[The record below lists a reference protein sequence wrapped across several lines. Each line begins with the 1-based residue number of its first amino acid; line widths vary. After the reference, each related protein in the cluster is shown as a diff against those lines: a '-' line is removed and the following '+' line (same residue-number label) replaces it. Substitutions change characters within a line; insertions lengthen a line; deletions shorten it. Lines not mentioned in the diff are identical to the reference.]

1 MYEPL
6 SVWLKIFQLVA
17 AVLSPALV
25 SADSYAVDD
34 LIGVGRHFDGIG
46 GLSGGSATSKL
57 LIGYPQKQRD
67 EVLDY
72 LFKPK
77 FAGSL
82 QILKVEIGGD
92 SQASDATEASHM
104 HVEWEENYQRGYEW
118 WLMEEAKK
126 RNPNIKLFGLPWA
139 FPGWIGNGTQNPYY
153 NRRKLATY
161 LYKWIRGADV
171 YHNLTIDYIGI
182 WNERWC
188 DTESIKVLRKTLD
201 DNGYS
206 QVKIIAADLDFGIVD
221 YISRDSE
228 LSAAVDYV
236 GAHYPG
242 VLSPDS
248 AKLIGKQLWSSEDFS
263 TINDEVGG
271 GCWARILNQNYVQ
284 GLMTSTIS
292 WNLIDSFYRGLPWDR
307 TSLMTAREPWS
318 GYYIVES
325 PIWMSA
331 HTTQFT
337 EPGWRYLP
345 HGHGVG
351 MLNKGGS
358 YVTIVSPDLQNLT
371 IVLEAMSH
379 DHSICIRPELPPYTV
394 EEQNVTFVFT
404 GSFAHITKLYVWQSI
419 LRFNETQPPSHF
431 QSLGS
436 LPVIN
441 GQVTITVGVDNVFT
455 LTTVSD
461 GQHGEHP
468 DPPPSSPFPL
478 PFVETFEEYPLS
490 IEPYLLAPQQGSYDV
505 VDVGG
510 DHGKVMRQMVLQPP
524 VAWCVQTLYWNGSLN
539 LLGRFNWT
547 DIEIAVD
554 VKIGAVNAS
563 NGVYIGVR
571 IDNGGCSTYAARG
584 IFFFIFPNDNIFQLA
599 HDIRRTDVIVSGYES
614 EAILSDWNRLTLSV
628 KGSVATG
635 TCNGV
640 LLFSVTVPI
649 SPPNGLVGV
658 GTDVYGY
665 ADFDNINLSYAEGPS
680 PTVDSGR
687 NSKKNALYFER
698 EKP

>member
-1 MYEPL
+1 ML
-6 SVWLKIFQLVA
+6 NI
-17 AVLSPALV
+17 
-25 SADSYAVDD
+25 SAIWTVFILLLLLAFVNGQFFSLCAVDD
-34 LIGVGRHFDGIG
+34 FVGVGRRYDGIG

-57 LIGYPQKQRD
+57 LIGYPDKQRN

-77 FAGSL
+77 FAASL

-126 RNPNIKLFGLPWA
+126 RNPDIKLFGLPWA
-139 FPGWIGNGTQNPYY
+139 FPGWVGNGTQNPYY
-153 NRRKLATY
+153 DRQKLATY
-161 LYKWIRGADV
+161 IYKWIRGADV
-171 YHNLTIDYIGI
+171 YHNLTIDYIGM
-182 WNERWC
+182 WNERWY
-188 DTESIKVLRKTLD
+188 DAEAIKVLRKTLD

-206 QVKIIAADLDFGIVD
+206 NVFIVASDLDFGIVD
-221 YISRDSE
+221 YMTSDAV
-228 LSAAVDYV
+228 LSSVVDFV

-263 TINDEVGG
+263 TVNDEVGG

-292 WNLIDSFYRGLPWDR
+292 WNLIDSFFEGLPWDR

-318 GYYIVES
+318 GNYVVES

-358 YVTIVSPDLQNLT
+358 YVTIVSPDLTNLT
-371 IVLEAMSH
+371 IVIEAMSH
-379 DHSICIRPELPPYTV
+379 DHSICIRPELPAYTV
-394 EEQNVTFVFT
+394 TDQVVIFNFAGAFENITELYLWYSMLTFDNST
-404 GSFAHITKLYVWQSI
+404 PT
-419 LRFNETQPPSHF
+419 HF
-431 QSLGS
+431 QSLGTIAVS
-436 LPVIN
+436 N
-441 GQVTITVGVDNVFT
+441 GQLTLIVEVDHVYT

-461 GQHGEHP
+461 GQHGQH
-468 DPPPSSPFPL
+468 DPPPPSAPFPL

-490 IEPYLLAPQQGSYDV
+490 AEPYLLAPQQGSYDV

-510 DHGKVMRQMVLQPP
+510 VHKKVMRQMVLQPP
-524 VAWCVQTLYWNGSLN
+524 IVWCVQTLYFNATLN

-547 DIEIAVD
+547 DVEIAVD
-554 VKIGAVNAS
+554 VKVGAVNGT
-563 NGVYIGVR
+563 NGVYIGAR
-571 IDNGGCSTYAARG
+571 IDNGGCTTYASKG
-584 IFFFIFPNDNIFQLA
+584 IFFFIFPNDDIYLLANDIKATNIILA
-599 HDIRRTDVIVSGYES
+599 GRDTGAIVT
-614 EAILSDWNRLTLSV
+614 DWNRISLSV
-628 KGSVATG
+628 KGSQAVG
-635 TCNGV
+635 SCNGV
-640 LLFSVTVPI
+640 ELFNVTIPLT
-649 SPPNGLVGV
+649 PANGLVGV
-658 GTDVYGY
+658 GTDTYGY
-665 ADFDNINLSYAEGPS
+665 ADFDNIELSQADGPS
-680 PTVDSGR
+680 ATVYSGK
-687 NSKKNALYFER
+687 NDKKKTLLFETER
-698 EKP
+698 P